1 MKILFPVVRSTD
13 VSEKFAAYV
22 KTVGMMNNA
31 EVHLRRVEPPSAYI
45 ESRLKEDEKWL
56 ADFSAKHFADYPQ
69 VVLKAVPG
77 DPADEILKYVDDA
90 EIDLVIMG
98 THGRRGM
105 SSMIFGSVTSSVAKL
120 SPAPVLS
127 MNPYRKRKVGE
138 IKLGTE
144 CFDFS
149 CT

>member
-31 EVHLRRVEPPSAYI
+31 ELHLMRVEPPSAYI

-56 ADFSAKHFADYPQ
+56 AEFSANHFADYPQ
-69 VVLKAVPG
+69 VVLKAIPG
-77 DPADEILKYVDDA
+77 DPADEILKYIDDA

-127 MNPYRKRKVGE
+127 MNPYRKRKVGD
-138 IKLGTE
+138 IHLGTE

-149 CT
+149 CS